1 MIIELSIDRLR
12 RRCDPN
18 SLDFDSTAEVQPASG
33 IIGQQ
38 RAVESLRFGLG
49 VQDASF
55 HVFVAGPP
63 GTGRTTAVESFLH
76 DLAKEQPVASDW
88 CYVNNFTDTSRPLA
102 LRVEAGSGRALAADV
117 DRLIARAREEVPKA
131 MDTDEYQQR
140 RQEIR
145 DRLEARR
152 QTLVEELSE
161 EAGEDFLVS
170 AGPLGVMVTPLIAG
184 RPLTEELSRSL
195 SPETLQEAATKQEA
209 FAERVKKTLRQMRTA
224 AQEAEEETK
233 ALNREVV
240 EFAVGGL
247 VDDLNEEYREKGA
260 VSGYLQ
266 SLREALT
273 ADEDLFSRTA
283 GETEEITSL
292 TEALSRFDLRRYQV
306 NVLVDRDGEVG
317 SPVVVESNP
326 TYGNLF
332 GAIEREA
339 RFGALHTDFTLIK
352 PGALHR
358 ANGGYLVLPARDLL
372 LNYLSY
378 DALKRALRTR
388 ELDIEEPSERLGLT
402 STRTLR
408 PAPIPLE
415 VKVVLI
421 GTPLIYHLLY
431 VLDEDFPKLFKV
443 KAQFDDRMDFD
454 EGAVRDY
461 AAFLAALSRKEG
473 ILPVDREAVAAILE
487 HASRLVDDQTK
498 LTTRFDEIADVV
510 REAAHIAALQEASS
524 IQRKHVSQAIDNRIL
539 RSNLIEERL
548 REMVDRGVL
557 HIQTTGEAVGQ
568 INGLSVVDLGDY
580 AFGRPD
586 RITASVALGQAGV
599 IDIEREA
606 RLGGPVHTKGVMII
620 SGYLADRFAH
630 DHPLSLSARVVFEQ
644 TYGGVEGDSASA
656 GELLALLSRLS
667 GVPIRQGVAITG
679 SVDQHGRLQA
689 VGGLNEK
696 IEGFFAACRSQG
708 LDGNQGVVIPATN
721 RDSLMLHEDVV
732 EAVRKE
738 QFHVWAA
745 ETVEEAVEVTMGPP
759 AGSKEGDSPYPEG
772 SVYRLVDDRL
782 REMAES
788 LTRFVSHEPYQLGTG
803 DDE

>member
-1 MIIELSIDRLR
+1 MTIELSTDRLR
-12 RRCDPN
+12 KRCDPN
-18 SLDFDSTAEVQPASG
+18 LLEFDTTADVKPASG

-38 RAVESLRFGLG
+38 RAVESLRFGLA
-49 VQDASF
+49 VQNPSF

-63 GTGRTTAVESFLH
+63 GTGRTTAVETFLH
-76 DLAKEQPVASDW
+76 DLAKDQAVASDW
-88 CYVNNFTDTSRPLA
+88 CYVNNFTDTSRPLG
-102 LRVEAGSGRALAADV
+102 LRVEAGIGRALAADV
-117 DRLIARAREEVPKA
+117 NRLIARARDEVPKA
-131 MDTDEYQQR
+131 MDTEEYQRRRHEIKYRLESR
-140 RQEIR
+140 RQV
-145 DRLEARR
+145 
-152 QTLVEELSE
+152 LVEELSE

-170 AGPLGVMVTPLIAG
+170 AGPLGVMVTPLVGG

-195 SPETLQEAATKQEA
+195 SPMTLQEVAAKQEA
-209 FAERVKKTLRQMRTA
+209 FAERVKRTLRQMRTA
-224 AQEAEEETK
+224 AQEAEEATE

-247 VDDLNEEYREKGA
+247 VDDLDEEYRDKGA

-266 SLREALT
+266 DLREALT
-273 ADEDLFSRTA
+273 ADEDLFSRA
-283 GETEEITSL
+283 SGEHEEFVSL
-292 TEALSRFDLRRYQV
+292 AAALSDFDLRRYQV
-306 NVLVDRDGEVG
+306 NVLVDRDGEEG
-317 SPVVVESNP
+317 APVVVESNP

-372 LNYLSY
+372 LNFLSY

-408 PAPIPLE
+408 PAPIPLN

-443 KAQFDDRMDFD
+443 KAQFDDRMNFD
-454 EGAVRDY
+454 EGAIRDY
-461 AAFLAALSRKEG
+461 AAFLAALSVKECL
-473 ILPVDREAVAAILE
+473 LPLEREAVAAIVE
-487 HASRLVDDQTK
+487 QASRLADDQTK
-498 LTTRFDEIADVV
+498 LATRFDEIADVV
-510 REAAHIAALQEASS
+510 REAAQIAVNQEASN
-524 IQRKHVSQAIDNRIL
+524 IQRKHVNQAIENRIW
-539 RSNLIEERL
+539 RSNLVEERL

-580 AFGRPD
+580 SFGRPN
-586 RITASVALGQAGV
+586 RITASVSLGQAGV

-606 RLGGPVHTKGVMII
+606 KLGGPVHTKGVMIL

-656 GELLALLSRLS
+656 GELLALVSRLS

-679 SVDQHGRLQA
+679 AVDQHGRLQA
-689 VGGLNEK
+689 VSGLNEK
-696 IEGFFAACRSQG
+696 IEGFFGACRSQG
-708 LDGNQGVVIPATN
+708 LDGSQGVVIPASN
-721 RDSLMLHEDVV
+721 QENLMLQEDVI
-732 EAVRKE
+732 EAVRE
-738 QFHVWAA
+738 QQFHVWAV
-745 ETVEEAVEVTMGPP
+745 ETIEAAVEVTMGRPV
-759 AGSKEGDSPYPEG
+759 GLKEGDSPYPEG

-788 LTRFVSHEPYQLGTG
+788 LRRFASQEPYELNREE
-803 DDE
+803 D